1 MTETFANLCRSGY
14 AWATG
19 GEPFWVTEA
28 REAAEEAH
36 KEACEADACRES
48 GGAATATSRRASRP
62 PCAAP
67 WRSPCTSV
75 TSCCWVLPPR
85 WCAGRSSH
93 GACPRPRAAG
103 CAARLHEADATSLV
117 SVCRFTLACR
127 FIFTCAWLC
136 RVCIASASSRAIA
149 SLAPADG
156 MLIYRLLGEDAEA
169 SFACSFGVSYGLS
182 ALQEARSMM
191 CCGR

>member
-48 GGAATATSRRASRP
+48 GGGSHSHKSESVSSSVRSAMALSVYKRHVMLLGVAATLVCWALFTWRAPTPSR
-62 PCAAP
+62 
-67 WRSPCTSV
+67 
-75 TSCCWVLPPR
+75 
-85 WCAGRSSH
+85 
-93 GACPRPRAAG
+93 

-136 RVCIASASSRAIA
+136 RACIASASSHAIA
-149 SLAPADG
+149 LLAPADG
-156 MLIYRLLGEDAEA
+156 MLIYRLLGQDAEA
-169 SFACSFGVSYGLS
+169 SFARSFGVSYGLS